1 MKKTIFIMSLLLLLS
16 ACATD
21 STEDKE
27 IRFTKDWT
35 VEKIYAEA
43 KDELN
48 KRNYTR
54 SIKLYEALE
63 SRFPFGRYA
72 QQAQLDSAYAHY
84 RDGEPADALSTLDRF
99 MKLHPV
105 HPNIDYALYLKGLIL
120 FNADQSIF
128 SKLSSQDWSERDPK
142 ANKEAFMAFQ
152 ELVQRFPNSTY
163 TPDALERMNKLVDAL
178 GGHEMHVAR
187 YYMKRGAF
195 LAAANRAQ
203 SILTDYNNT
212 PYVEESLAIMISAYD
227 LLGTTDLRDDAFR
240 VLQKNYPQSEYLK
253 TPWKAKEQPWYKYWK

>member
-1 MKKTIFIMSLLLLLS
+1 MKKTLLAMGLILLLG
-16 ACATD
+16 ACAAD

-27 IRFTKDWT
+27 IRLTKNWT
-35 VEKIYAEA
+35 VEKIYSEA

-48 KRNYTR
+48 RGNYTR

-63 SRFPFGRYA
+63 ARFPFGRYA
-72 QQAQLDSAYAHY
+72 QQAQLDTAYAHY
-84 RDGEPADALSTLDRF
+84 RDSEPEQALATLDRF
-99 MKLHPV
+99 IKLHPV
-105 HPNIDYALYLKGLIL
+105 HPNLDYALYLKGLVL

-128 SKLSSQDWSERDPK
+128 NVLTAQDWSERDPK
-142 ANKEAFMAFQ
+142 ANKEAFLAFQ

-163 TPDALERMNKLVDAL
+163 APDALDRMNKLVDAL

-203 SILTDYNNT
+203 GILTDYNNT
-212 PYVEESLAIMISAYD
+212 QYVEESLALMVTAYD
-227 LLGTTDLRDDAFR
+227 RLGATDLRDDAFR
-240 VLQKNYPQSEYLK
+240 VLQQNYPQSPYLK
-253 TPWKAKEQPWYKYWK
+253 TPWKIEEMPWYRYWK